1 MMKSEDKSS
10 KETSIN
16 LFRYENITLIKV
28 QHIISIKLTNFEESM
43 GLCSSFYLISRGNH
57 LYIYLTGEKR
67 TYFVSI

>member
-28 QHIISIKLTNFEESM
+28 QHNISIKLINFQESM
-43 GLCSSFYLISRGNH
+43 GLCSSFHLTSRGNH
-57 LYIYLTGEKR
+57 LYIYIFNR
-67 TYFVSI
+67 